1 MRPGQLTPNAL
12 ESAILLKISA
22 THPAANLD
30 VSKLNV
36 LSREYTGVGSY
47 TTFSNSRIEETAQK
61 SMFDLPGL
69 IEVAGVAHGM
79 GAILWMR
86 GGRPDCLEIYTYGPD
101 NWDGT
106 FESFSLHSDGR
117 GVP

>member
-1 MRPGQLTPNAL
+1 MRPGQLTPNDL

-30 VSKLNV
+30 VSKLHV

-47 TTFSNSRIEETAQK
+47 TTFSNSRTEEAAKK
-61 SMFDLPGL
+61 SMLDLPGL
-69 IEVAGVAHGM
+69 IQVTGVANGM

-86 GGRPDCLEIYTYGPD
+86 GGRPDCLEIYTFGPD

-106 FESFSLHSDGR
+106 FESFSLPSDGG